1 VSSFTGFVLE
11 KLNAQPWIAR
21 ISFGKALGL
30 GLRAVGVVMYR
41 WVGAV
46 MDVPLRAAPRP
57 YWFSARKT
65 EAKQG
70 LQGEIISFM
79 RAICTVR
86 KTFVLLGPYAF
97 LQISLVAHYMK
108 NKIGSSF
115 ERFNGYLRARNS
127 KAARK
132 KISHHLI

>member
-1 VSSFTGFVLE
+1 MPQSQLRCTQSPTVGPQRKHAKE
-11 KLNAQPWIAR
+11 AQTSH
-21 ISFGKALGL
+21 ISELQASECDDSG
-30 GLRAVGVVMYR
+30 
-41 WVGAV
+41 
-46 MDVPLRAAPRP
+46 
-57 YWFSARKT
+57 
-65 EAKQG
+65 G